1 MPRLTA
7 EKLKAILEDL
17 DGIFLKCG
25 SKPQQLKFNKSFCW
39 NVDDRVAHVHW
50 MRTKLPYIFT
60 NIGPEMT
67 NNWMGYIFGT
77 LFAFG
82 LLDVSYSRK
91 LFFDNFE
98 EILDQISIDV
108 AQQVKQEKK
117 KKPAPAMKRSK
128 KSK

>member
-1 MPRLTA
+1 
-7 EKLKAILEDL
+7 
-17 DGIFLKCG
+17 
-25 SKPQQLKFNKSFCW
+25 
-39 NVDDRVAHVHW
+39 
-50 MRTKLPYIFT
+50 
-60 NIGPEMT
+60 MT